1 MSKLTKEE
9 IMLKHLL
16 IAEQR
21 KPNKVCFGT
30 ENYNGIKGIAKSEFV
45 KILDNLEKDN
55 LVSTYFYG
63 RHDTSTMCEIT
74 LLSGGIHYFEN
85 KKREQK
91 ANRRVKETII
101 REWITIVISVIALIL
116 SVFSIYL
123 QCK

>member
-9 IMLKHLL
+9 IMLKYLL
-16 IAEQR
+16 TAEQR
-21 KPNKVCFGT
+21 KPNEVCFGT
-30 ENYNGIKGIAKSEFV
+30 ENYNDIKEIAKSEFV

-63 RHDTSTMCEIT
+63 HHDTSSMCEIT
-74 LLSGGIHYFEN
+74 VLSGGIHYFEH
-85 KKREQK
+85 KKSEQK
-91 ANRRVKETII
+91 SNRRVKGTII

-123 QCK
+123 QYK